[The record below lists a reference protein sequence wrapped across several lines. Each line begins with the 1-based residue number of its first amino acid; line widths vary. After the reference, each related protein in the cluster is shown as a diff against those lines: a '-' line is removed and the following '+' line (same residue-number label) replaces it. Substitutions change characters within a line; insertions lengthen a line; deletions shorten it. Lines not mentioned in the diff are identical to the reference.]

1 MKNKIVLSILL
12 ILGIFSF
19 ADEEGK
25 WNKADSGNN
34 SYYFGEEST
43 ANGNDSYSV
52 GTKNQIYGNN
62 NQVHGDKN
70 KVGTEDNMID
80 NNLVFGNNNE
90 VLSNPLQKEKKIW
103 TVIVATGDPDGLGS
117 VKKYEIRK
125 VEDGKKLKL
134 NDNGPEFKWLYDEK
148 KPIKKN
154 KIIIGVYLKNVNT
167 DNPEAVE
174 SYSKLN
180 VLRYILKSTVEGS
193 ENYNKLNAVE
203 KNKMQENIEKL
214 EDEIDDALGRC
225 SNAEMQRKIAK
236 CEDILKIFTEGEPKQ
251 NDTPK
256 VNIAENKSTPDF
268 IGNIIKGNDNLVIGQ
283 GNAVFGTN
291 VKLGEKNKSSVN
303 NNIILGSNITNTD
316 VNNAIVIGNGSKA
329 IENAVSIGNDKTT
342 RQIKYVKAG
351 TDDTD
356 AVNVSQLKEYVKANS
371 FSAENYYTRPEVDKK
386 IDFTLGGVA
395 NAVAMANL
403 PQVGGDRKFNLA
415 ASYGCYGGS
424 HAVAVGFSGTN
435 DKQNFTYKLSGAVNS
450 KGNLAF
456 GIGAGVMMGSVND
469 KDKVI
474 EQLKEENRKRD
485 EKIDKQGQE
494 IKELKE
500 IVNKLIRK

>member
-25 WNKADSGNN
+25 WKEAYNGEN
-34 SYYFGEEST
+34 SYYFGENTWVDGSN
-43 ANGNDSYSV
+43 AYSIGNNNY
-52 GTKNQIYGNN
+52 IYGNN

-70 KVGTEDNMID
+70 KVGGENSRID

-90 VLSNPLQKEKKIW
+90 IYPDPVNKATREYKVFLAVELPSGQNVGGVRSIREGEKVKFNGSVDGAKLVWWNNDIEKTIKNNTIIFGRFIENDKTETKQEELHSKLSLLISFTEEIVKESKKFLKSSDEEKEKILEN
-103 TVIVATGDPDGLGS
+103 VEEV
-117 VKKYEIRK
+117 VKRASNNH
-125 VEDGKKLKL
+125 GKS
-134 NDNGPEFKWLYDEK
+134 
-148 KPIKKN
+148 
-154 KIIIGVYLKNVNT
+154 
-167 DNPEAVE
+167 E
-174 SYSKLN
+174 SAMQSSIN
-180 VLRYILKSTVEGS
+180 ECEEILK
-193 ENYNKLNAVE
+193 
-203 KNKMQENIEKL
+203 
-214 EDEIDDALGRC
+214 R
-225 SNAEMQRKIAK
+225 
-236 CEDILKIFTEGEPKQ
+236 FTEEGPKQ
-251 NDTPK
+251 NDTPN
-256 VNIAENKSTPDF
+256 VNITENKSKPDF

-291 VKLGEKNKSSVN
+291 VHLGEKNKSSVN

-329 IENAVSIGNDKTT
+329 IENAVSIGNDTTT

-371 FSAENYYTRPEVDKK
+371 FSAENYYNKPEVDKK
-386 IDFTLGGVA
+386 IDFVLGGVT
-395 NAVAMANL
+395 NVVAMANL
-403 PQVGGDRKFNLA
+403 PQVSGDRKFNLA
-415 ASYGCYGGS
+415 ASYGYYGGS

-456 GIGAGVMMGSVND
+456 GIGAGVMLGSVND